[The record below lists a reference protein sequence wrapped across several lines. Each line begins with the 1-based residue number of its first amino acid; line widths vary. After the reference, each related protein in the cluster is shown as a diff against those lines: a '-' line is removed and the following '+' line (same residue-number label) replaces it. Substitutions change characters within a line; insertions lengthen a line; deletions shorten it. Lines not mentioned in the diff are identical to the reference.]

1 MHLSETIRT
10 ITFLASNNNINGG
23 LPASL
28 NNLPKLRQFNM
39 SSNAL
44 SGELPV
50 FADSTLS
57 LQELEISFQ
66 TKGFTGSIPDDL
78 LKLQFL
84 NTLNLAGNR
93 LAGTIPRAIGFM
105 AMLEVLDLSN
115 NRLDSLIPPEL
126 GVLAGE

>member
-1 MHLSETIRT
+1 
-10 ITFLASNNNINGG
+10 
-23 LPASL
+23 
-28 NNLPKLRQFNM
+28 M

-115 NRLDSLIPPEL
+115 NRLDSLIPSEL